1 MIARITNIW
10 RKEIVDSLR
19 DRKALTQ
26 ALAVPLIVG
35 IFYAVFN
42 PLINST
48 IVARAKEPVTIPAQ
62 GIENAGPALLGTLK
76 QFDITLKPFSGD
88 LRAVVARG
96 EQGAGLIIPPGFADA
111 VAGERP
117 AQLTLLTN
125 QTAGGI
131 FGGSF
136 SSERLDLA
144 LKTFEQNEAA
154 RRVQARNMDPAL
166 LAPVAL
172 DAQSLATPEQLAG
185 VFASFTLPILLAT
198 IVAQGGLFVAID
210 VTAGEKERGTLEAL
224 LVTPATD
231 AEILLGKLA
240 AVFTISCI
248 PIVLTFMGFWVASAL
263 LPASVTSGAVLPLAV
278 IIGAILIGLPL
289 ALFVNVVT
297 MIVSIRTKSFK
308 DAQSAATPVMLGVI
322 APAMAAA
329 FIPPT
334 GVLGYLIPIYGSSAL
349 VSSMATG
356 GIVPQFAWIFSV
368 AGSLLAAAVGIAI
381 ALRLF
386 NRERLLYGV

>member
-1 MIARITNIW
+1 MLARITNIW
-10 RKEIVDSLR
+10 RKEIIDSLR
-19 DRKALTQ
+19 DRKALRQ
-26 ALAVPLIVG
+26 ALAVPLLVG

-48 IVARAKEPVTIPAQ
+48 IVARAKEPVNIPAQ

-76 QFDITLKPFSGD
+76 QFGITLTPYTGD

-96 EQGAGLIIPPGFADA
+96 EEGAGLIIPAGFTGAISS
-111 VAGERP
+111 EQP
-117 AQLTLLTN
+117 AHLTLLTN

-131 FGGSF
+131 FGGRF

-144 LKTFEQNEAA
+144 LKTFEQTEVA

-166 LAPVAL
+166 LSPVAL
-172 DAQSLATPEQLAG
+172 DTQDLATPEQLAG

-231 AEILLGKLA
+231 AEILIGKLA

-248 PIVLTFMGFWVASAL
+248 PIVLTFLGFWVASAL
-263 LPASVTSGAVLPLAV
+263 LPATVTSGAVLPLSV

-297 MIVSIRTKSFK
+297 MIVSVRTKSFK

-329 FIPPT
+329 FIPPA
-334 GVLGYLIPIYGSSAL
+334 GVLGYLIPIYGTSAL
-349 VSSMATG
+349 VSSIATG
-356 GIVPQFAWIFSV
+356 GVVPANAWLFSV
-368 AGSLLAAAVGIAI
+368 AGSLLAAAVGIVI